1 MKRFFRAVA
10 QLFPVLLIGANGVQ
24 AQDNAP
30 PTVQLLQATP
40 FADEQTTISYLLYD
54 AEDDA
59 TGTLSYA
66 LFLYPDERLSSADD
80 IRTFATRLAD
90 EKDVL
95 LDVGLGDLSEGT
107 AADDV
112 QTYTWGD
119 APRALQ
125 NQGFAPATQILPGS
139 YYLYL
144 VADDGVNAPVF
155 TVSDFQVT
163 VAHVPTAVQGAS
175 WALVKEQMRSGL

>member
-1 MKRFFRAVA
+1 MKRFFRIVVR
-10 QLFPVLLIGANGVQ
+10 LFPVLLLWTTGVQ

-40 FADEQTTISYLLYD
+40 FANEQTTISYVLYD
-54 AEDDA
+54 AEEDA

-66 LFLYPDERLSSADD
+66 LFLYPDERLSSVDD
-80 IRTFATRLAD
+80 VRTFATRLAD

-95 LDVGLGDLSEGT
+95 LDVGLGDLNEG
-107 AADDV
+107 ASADDV

-119 APRALQ
+119 TPRALQ
-125 NQGFAPATQILPGS
+125 NQGFAPATKILPGS

-163 VAHVPTAVQGAS
+163 VAHAPTAVQGVS
-175 WALVKEQMRSGL
+175 WALVKERTR

>member
-1 MKRFFRAVA
+1 MKRFFRVMAR
-10 QLFPVLLIGANGVQ
+10 LFPALLIGAAGVQ

-30 PTVQLLQATP
+30 PTLQLLQATP

-54 AEDDA
+54 AEEDVA
-59 TGTLSYA
+59 GTLRYA
-66 LFLYPDERLSSADD
+66 LYLYPDERLSSVDD
-80 IRTFATRLAD
+80 IRTFATKLAD

-107 AADDV
+107 ATDDV

-119 APRALQ
+119 TPRALQ
-125 NQGFAPATQILPGS
+125 NQAGFAPAPKVLPGS

-163 VAHVPTAVQGAS
+163 VAHAPTAVEGAS
-175 WALVKEQMRSGL
+175 WAKVKEQLR